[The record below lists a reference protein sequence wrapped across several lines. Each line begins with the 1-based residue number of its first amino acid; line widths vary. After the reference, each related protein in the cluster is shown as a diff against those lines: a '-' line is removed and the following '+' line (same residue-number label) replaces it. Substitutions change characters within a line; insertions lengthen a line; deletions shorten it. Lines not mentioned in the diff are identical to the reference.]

1 MSVQSICSICF
12 KKDGIRMNFGY
23 DNEAENEYH
32 AIKWCKCPYESSE
45 EMMLDQD
52 MGFSLD
58 SNCKKFS

>member
-1 MSVQSICSICF
+1 
-12 KKDGIRMNFGY
+12 MNFGY